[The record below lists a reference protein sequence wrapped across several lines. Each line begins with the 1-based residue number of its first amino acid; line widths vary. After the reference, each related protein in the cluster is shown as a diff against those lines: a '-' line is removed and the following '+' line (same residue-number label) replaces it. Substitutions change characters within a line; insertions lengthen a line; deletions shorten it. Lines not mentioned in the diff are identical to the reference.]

1 MHSETINIEGMSC
14 NHCVM
19 SVKNALTSQEGVV
32 VESVEIG
39 TAKVQYDPSQI
50 QRGRLVEAIEDIGFD
65 VVGSEDNKN
74 PS

>member
-1 MHSETINIEGMSC
+1 MSC

-39 TAKVQYDPSQI
+39 TAKVQYDPAQI
-50 QRGRLVEAIEDIGFD
+50 QRGSLVEAIEDIGFD
-65 VVGSEDNKN
+65 VVGDNN
-74 PS
+74 

>member
-1 MHSETINIEGMSC
+1 
-14 NHCVM
+14 M

-39 TAKVQYDPSQI
+39 TAKVQYDPAQV

-65 VVGSEDNKN
+65 VINSDD
-74 PS
+74 